1 MKQNPSIPLPLGFQ
15 QSVKQLH
22 LVKLRVREVLTM
34 WELMNGMAGT
44 MRNRWMPRRSTGMGT
59 MTAVVLGASV
69 GIAAW
74 ETFRRTRMNGNV
86 MGMGAAGQMAEQV
99 MNSLNDES

>member
-1 MKQNPSIPLPLGFQ
+1 MKQLN
-15 QSVKQLH
+15 

-44 MRNRWMPRRSTGMGT
+44 MRNRWMPRRRTGIGT

-74 ETFRRTRMNGNV
+74 ETFRRTRMNGNG
-86 MGMGAAGQMAEQV
+86 MGMGTAEQMAEQV
-99 MNSLNDES
+99 MGGLNHQA